1 MGFFD
6 FLKKEPKI
14 EKESDSND
22 NTYSVLHAR
31 FNIDA
36 VEGGAH
42 GFACYKIVFSNV
54 PSNVLE
60 GCAVSMGDSN
70 ATLAGRENVC
80 IIGLEGK
87 GKEISSVM
95 NALNNS
101 TAFTSVCA
109 DNPLVL
115 NGPAEPLVSDGTY
128 TEDGSLLLSWAKSA
142 FDSVKK

>member
-6 FLKKEPKI
+6 FMKKEPKK
-14 EKESDSND
+14 EKKIDSNI
-22 NTYSVLHAR
+22 NTYSVLHVR

-36 VEGGAH
+36 VEGGAY
-42 GFACYKIVFSNV
+42 GFACYKIVFANV
-54 PSNVLE
+54 PSHVLD
-60 GCAVSMGDSN
+60 GCAVSMGDSD

-80 IIGLEGK
+80 IIGLEGN
-87 GKEISSVM
+87 GEQINSVM
-95 NALNNS
+95 SALNSS

-115 NGPAEPLVSDGTY
+115 NGPREPLVSDGTY
-128 TEDGSLLLSWAKSA
+128 TEDGSLLTSWAKSA